1 MVEILRYK
9 DFSDSYIPIQAKAG
23 RTIKEAVDIKDWGKY
38 IVIVN
43 GVKKNEKHV
52 IQEDDVIIIRM
63 IPRESFDPL
72 DWVFTVMTGGIYA
85 IAKSSYDAYQA
96 RKAAEE
102 ALSKL
107 KNRTKDDITNIPYI
121 RGATN
126 TIATGK
132 TQPYVIGRHLFT
144 PYIMNGGGNN
154 YKGFH
159 TISGNRGK
167 DSFYNVVLEGGF
179 SKQVLESL
187 SCDDV
192 KVASLFPG
200 DGSPQEGE
208 FFFNSNTEFAS
219 QDSYIEIAQDGN
231 AFTHNEFNQKIVEQ
245 EVSDELKKADADDYE
260 TLYYTLE
267 KNAKSCDICIMF
279 NGLYYM
285 SDEGTKGNRSVAII
299 PAWSPDYA
307 QRLAEDN
314 HPENATW
321 YGVGDQETADIDF
334 QFDQPVY
341 TDDRFVTYEGVYE
354 YTTDWLPLFWGTWRE
369 HIYDATFVGGTD
381 IRGQEGVV
389 YSGYDEQIGIKPV
402 GFNGTRRKYKFV
414 IKATKTVFEPAS
426 VTHNYSNTFSYNS
439 TTQLRFNAHKDFAFA
454 DHFTYDS
461 ENEKNIQRGYPI
473 TIRLRCPTNK
483 VSSGTEVA
491 QCYVEWIHSYCYDVD
506 KSASQGTLVDERV
519 VGDEEAAKSTL
530 IGVHIKATLTNEDKI
545 KAINVVTNGLAPI
558 PTKNSVGIWEWNL
571 ANKVITSNPASWL
584 IEILTSDTHKASKVS
599 LTDEIDTD
607 TFGDLYDYCENQ
619 GIFINKV
626 LTEGEQKAQVLDDI
640 LSVCHATLYQ
650 NIYGKIAVAI
660 DREIENPIAL
670 LNEQNLISFD
680 YEKSVSLEVDGLRC
694 KYIDAN
700 SGFQENNFVALYDS
714 SSTLD
719 ENSVLREV
727 TLDGIT
733 DEIQARRQARYI
745 MASTKLRPLKA
756 TAKIGNEG
764 FFFTP
769 YSKLLVQHPSLKIGL
784 GNAVIK
790 NIIVQNDRI
799 VGVDLYEPVDIDFS
813 NPFSVIIQCVGEDYC
828 TPISRTVRKLFPH
841 NLELSDGTNLE
852 LSDGTELEI
861 MAGYHPSSYIIDT
874 PLSLSSGEFLELSD
888 GTDLVLRVNKYSPRR
903 IETLYFS
910 TPIPVDS
917 AVIPHRGDVLSYGYE
932 LETVSREF
940 IITTIKPNGTDGYT
954 LELYDYDE
962 EIFDFDS
969 AEIPDYQPLITER
982 RPVSGEKPSEVPE
995 VYTTIEKANEIA
1007 AGVAQEIAETVA
1019 TEVVADKTP
1028 RYLGKLSD
1036 LPATAN
1042 EGDWFTANGI
1052 SGKTTGYVYEYV
1064 KVIGGYEW
1072 QELVSTNSNYDKFMA
1087 ALPDILSLRT
1097 TTDGYFGTVF
1107 AQTLV
1112 SNNAFIEKLAASI
1125 ITLRQDSSGNGGIIK
1140 SSNYIAGTSGWKI
1153 DYEGNAE
1160 FTDGTFRGE
1169 IEATKGTFAGT
1180 IVQGGEFYFVGRIGF
1195 TYSGGIVDIDA
1206 RSKIDG
1212 FSIMRINTGRFVLFF
1227 PEDYGPE
1234 GLIDNFIGWGAPF
1247 VVPEYISD
1255 LTKND
1260 STDYTSLGLIGA
1272 VDNPYGSNAAYQL
1285 HVSTYAWVERP
1296 SKNLTG
1302 FQLFFTDMN
1311 NDAYV
1316 DPYKVKLLVFLA
1328 KKGGS
1333 L

>member
-9 DFSDSYIPIQAKAG
+9 DFSDSYIPIQTKAG
-23 RTIKEAVDIKDWGKY
+23 RTIKESVDIKDWGKY

-63 IPRESFDPL
+63 IPRGDYDPL

-102 ALSKL
+102 AISKL

-159 TISGNRGK
+159 TISGSRGK

-200 DGSPQEGE
+200 DRSPQEGD
-208 FFFNSNTEFAS
+208 FLFNSNTEFAS

-231 AFTHNEFNQKIVEQ
+231 AFAHNEFNQKIVEQ
-245 EVSDELKKADADDYE
+245 EVSDELKKANADDYE

-307 QRLAEDN
+307 QRLAENN

-321 YGVGDQETADIDF
+321 YGVGDQETTDNDF
-334 QFDQPVY
+334 QFDQPTF
-341 TDDRFVTYEGVYE
+341 TDTRVTVATGVYE
-354 YTTDWLPLFWGTWRE
+354 YITPWWWAIKPPEWQNF
-369 HIYDATFVGGTD
+369 INDATFISGED
-381 IRGQEGVV
+381 IRGQEGVS
-389 YSGYDEQIGIKPV
+389 YSGSLNIIDTKGG
-402 GFNGTRRKYKFV
+402 GFIPQARYKV
-414 IKATKTVFEPAS
+414 IITAIKTVAGPVS
-426 VTHNYSNTFSYNS
+426 VSHNYSNTFSYNS
-439 TTQLRFNAHKDFAFA
+439 TTQLRFNAHKDFSFS

-461 ENEKNIQRGYPI
+461 ENQNYIQRAYPI

-483 VSSGTEVA
+483 VSSGTEVS

-545 KAINVVTNGLAPI
+545 KAINVVTNGLAPV
-558 PTKNSVGIWEWNL
+558 PTKTNGIWKWNL

-607 TFGDLYDYCENQ
+607 TFGDLYDYCEKQ

-733 DEIQARRQARYI
+733 DEKQARRQARYI

-769 YSKLLVQHPSLKIGL
+769 YSKLLVQHPSLKSGL

-799 VGVDLYEPVDIDFS
+799 IGVDLYEPVDIDFS

-852 LSDGTELEI
+852 LSDGTDLEI
-861 MAGYHPSSYIIDT
+861 MAGFIPSSYITDT
-874 PLSLSSGEFLELSD
+874 PLSLDNGEFLELSD
-888 GTDLVLRVNKYSPRR
+888 GTNLVLRVNKYAPRR
-903 IETLYFS
+903 VETLYFA
-910 TPIPVDS
+910 TPISLDS
-917 AVIPHRGDVLSYGYE
+917 PVIPHRGDVLSYGYE

-962 EIFDFDS
+962 DIYDFDS
-969 AEIPDYQPLITER
+969 AEIPVYQPLITER

-1028 RYLGKLSD
+1028 RYLGKLSA

-1072 QELVSTNSNYDKFMA
+1072 QELTATNANYDKLMA
-1087 ALPDILSLRT
+1087 ALPDILSLRA

-1112 SNNAFIEKLAASI
+1112 ANDAFIDKLATRVI
-1125 ITLRQDSSGNGGIIK
+1125 ELQNGGIIK
-1140 SSNYIAGTSGWKI
+1140 SSNYTAGSSGWKI
-1153 DYEGNAE
+1153 DYAGNAE
-1160 FTDGTFRGE
+1160 FSDGTFRGE
-1169 IEATKGTFAGT
+1169 IEASKGTFAGT
-1180 IVQGGEFYFVGRIGF
+1180 IVQGGAFYFVGRISF
-1195 TYSGGIVDIDA
+1195 TYSDGIVDIDA
-1206 RSKIDG
+1206 RSKING

-1234 GLIDNFIGWGAPF
+1234 GLIDDFIGWGAPF

-1255 LTKND
+1255 LTKNN

-1311 NDAYV
+1311 NDAYI
-1316 DPYKVKLLVFLA
+1316 DPYKAKFLVFLA